1 MYVID
6 HDTLL
11 RRLLRHALALLG
23 LTALILAAGLDHA
36 DAAMAPINGA
46 AAEATSWL
54 AIASL
59 GIVLFVLVRRAVPSR
74 ARRAAIARRRPAG
87 ERGRRRRSF

>member
-1 MYVID
+1 MYIAD
-6 HDTLL
+6 QDSSL

-23 LTALILAAGLDHA
+23 LAALILAAGLDHA
-36 DAAMAPINGA
+36 DAATGPIDA
-46 AAEATSWL
+46 AAITATSSL

-59 GIVLFVLVRRAVPSR
+59 GIVLFVMFRRAVPSR

-87 ERGRRRRSF
+87 AGNRRRRPF

>member
-1 MYVID
+1 MYIVD
-6 HDTLL
+6 QDSSF

-23 LTALILAAGLDHA
+23 LAALILAAGLDHA
-36 DAAMAPINGA
+36 DAAMGPINAA
-46 AAEATSWL
+46 AAESASWL

-59 GIVLFVLVRRAVPSR
+59 GIVLFVMFRRAVPSR

-87 ERGRRRRSF
+87 GRGRRRRSF